1 MVSANPILRRYSL
14 RRVESLDEHTGLL
27 WQCFGAQMAWFG
39 KPRHSIPSPFMSLS
53 DLWSPA
59 LRRVH
64 TIGISIAVS
73 LPQLEAGSV
82 TLARS
87 SAVMACLALRS
98 PFGINLAPDPQL
110 FVSGVI
116 TIWVLLPATSM
127 GDRICSRSLFIPFPT
142 ASFPVWVLGN
152 PLRDIG
158 MVASYPAKYV
168 LAVHPNHTSK
178 SRGVTVSGFY
188 RSALSVP

>member
-1 MVSANPILRRYSL
+1 MVSANPILRRYPL
-14 RRVESLDEHTGLL
+14 RRVESLGEHTGLL

-39 KPRHSIPSPFMSLS
+39 KPRHSIPPPFMSLP
-53 DLWSPA
+53 L
-59 LRRVH
+59 H

-98 PFGINLAPDPQL
+98 PFGTNLAPDPQL